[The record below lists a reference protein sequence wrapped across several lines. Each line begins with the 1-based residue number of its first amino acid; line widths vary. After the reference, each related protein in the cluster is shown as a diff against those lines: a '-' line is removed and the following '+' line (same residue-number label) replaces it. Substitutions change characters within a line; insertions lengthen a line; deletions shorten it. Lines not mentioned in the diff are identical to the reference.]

1 MHDTRRRR
9 IHRAFFC
16 SRRRWLATTDA
27 HPLEKSCRLRHGGR
41 TSPTDLPASLL
52 LHSMS
57 APRLRLT
64 YYPFGGL
71 AAVPRLCLVQ
81 GNIEFEDARMTGEE
95 LEAAMEA
102 DKKRF
107 PNATVP
113 VLEID
118 GGRVV
123 LSQSMPIT
131 FYCAR
136 LAGLF
141 PTDPLQIADAEEV
154 QAQVLDFFQ
163 ALYAT
168 VGKEGDE
175 LKKAREEWAAGPGAA
190 HLRRLDQIWER
201 GSAEGPYLHGDRVG
215 VSDLTAFALIG
226 HVRAG
231 HLDHIPDD
239 LFDACPRLKAAAAAV
254 AGLPAVKE
262 FVTKHPAL

>member
-1 MHDTRRRR
+1 VV
-9 IHRAFFC
+9 
-16 SRRRWLATTDA
+16 
-27 HPLEKSCRLRHGGR
+27 G
-41 TSPTDLPASLL
+41 TSPTALPASL
-52 LHSMS
+52 SSFTVMS

-71 AAVPRLCLVQ
+71 AAVPRLCLVL

-118 GGRVV
+118 DGRVV

-136 LAGLF
+136 VAGLF

-168 VGKEGDE
+168 VGPEGDA
-175 LKKAREEWAAGPGAA
+175 LKQAREEWAAGPGGA

-226 HVRAG
+226 HVRSG
-231 HLDHIPDD
+231 HLDHIPED
-239 LFDACPRLKAAAAAV
+239 LFDACPRFKAAAAAV